1 MTRKVGPRDRLT
13 GTFLLSLIGYGVVV
27 LGVGFTL
34 NKAAPVSPTLDVI
47 LSPTASPAPPDQ
59 ADFLAQA
66 NNQGGGDSDAPQ
78 RPKDDQLSQLPQ
90 TDPGDAPVAL
100 QAQQT
105 PPEPEAIQRVLTSQ
119 SATAQARPR
128 AQEQKPNSTE
138 PLPPGQELV
147 EQSLALAKLAN
158 EYSQKQSLQARRSRH
173 KYITASTR
181 EYAYAQY
188 MNDWVRRVERIG
200 NANYPQQALIN
211 RLSGQLILTVAIR
224 RDGRIEGI
232 TVVKSSGNKVLD
244 KAAVDIVRLSE
255 PFAALPETAENPNML
270 YITRTWQFIAG
281 QTSLN

>member
-1 MTRKVGPRDRLT
+1 MSAKIGARDRLT
-13 GTFLLSLIGYGVVV
+13 GTILLSLIGYGVLV

-34 NKAAPVSPTLDVI
+34 NKAAPVNPTLDVI
-47 LSPTASPAPPDQ
+47 LSPTSSPKLPER

-66 NNQGGGDSDAPQ
+66 NNQGGGDSAVMQ

-90 TDPGDAPVAL
+90 TKPGDAPVAL
-100 QAQQT
+100 QAQKTAPEPDSVQRTVITQT
-105 PPEPEAIQRVLTSQ
+105 PTPRQTR
-119 SATAQARPR
+119 R
-128 AQEQKPNSTE
+128 AQEQKPNSDQ
-138 PLPPGQELV
+138 PLVLGDELI

-158 EYSQKQSLQARRSRH
+158 EFNQKQRLQARSSKH

-188 MNDWVRRVERIG
+188 MNAWVKKVERIG
-200 NANYPQQALIN
+200 NANYPQQALLN

-224 RDGRIEGI
+224 KDGRIEGI

-244 KAAVDIVRLSE
+244 KAAVDIVKLAE
-255 PFAALPETAENPNML
+255 PFAVLPETAENPSVL

>member
-34 NKAAPVSPTLDVI
+34 NKAAPVNPTLDVI
-47 LSPTASPAPPDQ
+47 LSPTASPAPPEQ

-66 NNQGGGDSDAPQ
+66 NNQGGGDSEAPQ

-90 TDPGDAPVAL
+90 TQSGDAPVAL
-100 QAQQT
+100 HAQQT
-105 PPEPEAIQRVLTSQ
+105 PPEPEAVQRVVTSQ
-119 SATAQARPR
+119 SASMLSQPR

-147 EQSLALAKLAN
+147 EQSLTLAKLAN
-158 EYSQKQSLQARRSRH
+158 EYSQKQTLQARRNRH

-188 MNDWVRRVERIG
+188 MNDWVRRVARIG
-200 NANYPQQALIN
+200 NANYPPQALIN
-211 RLSGQLILTVAIR
+211 RLNGQLILTVAIR

-255 PFAALPETAENPNML
+255 PFATLPQTAENPNVL
-270 YITRTWQFIAG
+270 YITRTWQFMAG